1 MAIENAVER
10 NGFVYV
16 YDENGFQLATIL
28 GQLHGYTGSTVSVR
42 RDGLVSVYDEKGRQT
57 SVAPPR

>member
-1 MAIENAVER
+1 MPIENAIER

-28 GQLHGYTGSTVSVR
+28 GQLCRHTESTVSVR
-42 RDGLVSVYDEKGRQT
+42 RDGLPGH
-57 SVAPPR
+57 AC